1 MRKKVV
7 NDLIGTSTEILQT
20 FWHKDMSLLSHYL
33 DDDVFYCGA
42 DPSQYYSS
50 KNELVNYLY
59 SVMNGCSE
67 SELTHID
74 LQCVFNQ
81 QNICII
87 VGRFFL
93 MTDMKSLEMV
103 HEKQRCTFVWSI
115 DKEREGRIVYMN
127 IPDYIGKLEEGE
139 VFPHKMG
146 STTYQYYKD
155 MVKKLIE
162 PDKTILVNDKSKHTC
177 LIPLKDIHYV
187 MAFQHNTVIYTSKGE
202 ITCTVSFN
210 KMEELLGTQ
219 FFKIHRNYTIN
230 REYIRL
236 FGHDYVELTTGEKVP
251 MTKRNRAQ
259 LINSLMDCTNIQSGI
274 DDDAKK

>member
-1 MRKKVV
+1 
-7 NDLIGTSTEILQT
+7 
-20 FWHKDMSLLSHYL
+20 
-33 DDDVFYCGA
+33 
-42 DPSQYYSS
+42 
-50 KNELVNYLY
+50 
-59 SVMNGCSE
+59 
-67 SELTHID
+67 
-74 LQCVFNQ
+74 
-81 QNICII
+81 
-87 VGRFFL
+87 
-93 MTDMKSLEMV
+93 
-103 HEKQRCTFVWSI
+103 
-115 DKEREGRIVYMN
+115 
-127 IPDYIGKLEEGE
+127 
-139 VFPHKMG
+139 
-146 STTYQYYKD
+146 

-219 FFKIHRNYTIN
+219 FFKIHRSYTIN

-236 FGHDYVELTTGEKVP
+236 FGPDYVELTTGEKVP

-259 LINSLMDCTNIQSGI
+259 LISSLMDCTNIQSGI

>member
-50 KNELVNYLY
+50 KNELVNYFY

-115 DKEREGRIVYMN
+115 EKEREGRIVYIN

-177 LIPLKDIHYV
+177 LIPLII
-187 MAFQHNTVIYTSKGE
+187 MA
-202 ITCTVSFN
+202 
-210 KMEELLGTQ
+210 
-219 FFKIHRNYTIN
+219 
-230 REYIRL
+230 
-236 FGHDYVELTTGEKVP
+236 
-251 MTKRNRAQ
+251 
-259 LINSLMDCTNIQSGI
+259 
-274 DDDAKK
+274 